1 MKRIRQA
8 ALAAVTAGLMAAVT
22 VAQAVPFAIS
32 SAAFVPDVGYGQD
45 RCEACGT
52 LLDVR
57 FSTAAFI
64 PQVFSLN
71 TVGASKTFSFGTVN
85 LQESDAHG
93 GINSNETDHLGLLS
107 ALTFTSPTGMP
118 ATLQIFGTGKAYTGP
133 VSDAAVDYTLS
144 WKPQLVNF
152 GSHGLFEISFN
163 DLSFSKRGPLTQTAT
178 ITLRQADTVPEPGTM
193 ALFGLGLA
201 GLSLMRRR
209 RGL

>member
-1 MKRIRQA
+1 MKKIRQA
-8 ALAAVTAGLMAAVT
+8 ALVTVAATLMAAAAG
-22 VAQAVPFAIS
+22 AQAVPFSIS
-32 SAAFVPDVGYGQD
+32 SAAFVPSSGYGQD
-45 RCEACGT
+45 RCEVCGT

-57 FSTAAFI
+57 FSTAGFA

-71 TVGASKTFSFGTVN
+71 TVGASKTFSIGTVN
-85 LQESDAHG
+85 LMESDAHG
-93 GINSNETDHLGLLS
+93 GINGSETDNLGVLS

-118 ATLQIFGTGKAYTGP
+118 ATLQMFGTGKAYTGA

-144 WKPQLVNF
+144 WLPQLVNF
-152 GSHGLFEISFN
+152 GSHGLFEISFS

-201 GLSLMRRR
+201 GLGLMRRR
-209 RGL
+209 RVF